1 MITTSQALL
10 EETRFGC
17 VTKAS
22 YMHLN
27 ISKLRN
33 CHNSCASNHRT
44 SFDSNGQARFGLGSG
59 AGDTYI
65 GMRLARTNAASAN
78 EYGVYNITYVRTYIL
93 HLSPKIRVGC
103 HVRTSQNLR
112 IAHACMHACM
122 HALRREHNHSPHEY
136 LRIALT
142 TPS

>member
-1 MITTSQALL
+1 MALANEKMITTSQTLL

-17 VTKAS
+17 VTRAS
-22 YMHLN
+22 YMHLS

-65 GMRLARTNAASAN
+65 GMRLARTNAASSN
-78 EYGVYNITYVRTYIL
+78 DYGVYNITYVHTSFVTQHSCRLSCTYAL
-93 HLSPKIRVGC
+93 YKIFKS
-103 HVRTSQNLR
+103 HT
-112 IAHACMHACM
+112 HACMHAR
-122 HALRREHNHSPHEY
+122 AQARAQPQP
-136 LRIALT
+136 T
-142 TPS
+142 